1 MLQNMIPA
9 EEFARTETVTITPVI
24 QPAPVLQ
31 PGRYWVG
38 PLEHLFPSTLNWLFP
53 VGDMVR
59 EALDALATVGTEAT
73 GAVFQYGDTR
83 VPFLTARVADGYL
96 DFRTAVKDNSV
107 IESTGRNFCAE
118 TYIVVVSTDDAIPSS
133 MERYLWERGT
143 FITINKPVKP
153 MLAPNSVRLIHNR
166 LNRPETVFEVT
177 GHK

>member
-31 PGRYWVG
+31 PGRYWIG

-96 DFRTAVKDNSV
+96 DFRTVVKDNGV
-107 IESTGRNFCAE
+107 IESSGRNFCAE
-118 TYIVVVSTDDAIPSS
+118 TYIVVVSADDAVPAS

-143 FITINKPVKP
+143 FITVNNPVKP
-153 MLAPNSVRLIHNR
+153 ILASNSVRLIHNR
-166 LNRPETVFEVT
+166 LHGPETVFEVAD
-177 GHK
+177 HK